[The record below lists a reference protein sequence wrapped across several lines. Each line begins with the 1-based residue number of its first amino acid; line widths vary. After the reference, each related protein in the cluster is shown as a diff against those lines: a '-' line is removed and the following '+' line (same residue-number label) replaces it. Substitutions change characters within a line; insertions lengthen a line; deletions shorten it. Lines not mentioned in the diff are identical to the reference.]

1 MAPMKNNSNSSSSS
15 SNYGEAVARQ
25 VNVLASCYL
34 VDPSASL
41 KGLHYCT
48 TGAAGI
54 VLVRPRHCRIGPSGI
69 PEVPISG
76 LPSPP
81 SSPPLAAITSSN
93 ELALQ
98 PKNRKRSTTNSHAAP
113 INSRS
118 RRGGATLQIRG
129 ECERFFCETMKSV
142 FQGEWDTAGNGSY
155 LTGVHNNNYAL
166 TLPDDGYP
174 SPPSSFTSSSDGDSM
189 MIDTAAKP
197 GVHVNGWM
205 EFWDY
210 AGGASFRA
218 FVAEDG
224 DEKSLFAFF
233 DSGLVGRDLKPA
245 LIALIELADGP
256 MECSNVVICVDRR
269 MPQDYAKTL
278 MKSLQWVGFE
288 LTTLDHWAKDLDVT
302 SNKWLFMGME
312 I

>member
-1 MAPMKNNSNSSSSS
+1 MAPMKNNNNSSSSS

-48 TGAAGI
+48 TGAAG
-54 VLVRPRHCRIGPSGI
+54 
-69 PEVPISG
+69 

-93 ELALQ
+93 QLALQ
-98 PKNRKRSTTNSHAAP
+98 PKNKKRSTNAAP
-113 INSRS
+113 INRS
-118 RRGGATLQIRG
+118 RRGGATFQIRG

-142 FQGEWDTAGNGSY
+142 FQGEWNMAGNGSY
-155 LTGVHNNNYAL
+155 LTGVNCAL
-166 TLPDDGYP
+166 TPPDDDY
-174 SPPSSFTSSSDGDSM
+174 STPPSSASPDMDVGLDV
-189 MIDTAAKP
+189 KP
-197 GVHVNGWM
+197 AVRVNGWM
-205 EFWDY
+205 EYWDY
-210 AGGASFRA
+210 VGGASFRA
-218 FVAEDG
+218 FAAEDG
-224 DEKSLFAFF
+224 DERSLFAFF
-233 DSGLVGRDLKPA
+233 DSGLVGRDLKQA
-245 LIALIELADGP
+245 LIGLIELADGP

-269 MPQDYAKTL
+269 MPEDYAKGL
-278 MKSLQWVGFE
+278 MKSLQWVGFD

-312 I
+312 V

>member
-1 MAPMKNNSNSSSSS
+1 MAPMKNNQNNFSSSSS
-15 SNYGEAVARQ
+15 SSSYGEAVARQ

-34 VDPSASL
+34 VDPTASL

-48 TGAAGI
+48 TGA
-54 VLVRPRHCRIGPSGI
+54 
-69 PEVPISG
+69 SG

-98 PKNRKRSTTNSHAAP
+98 PKNKKRSTNNAAP
-113 INSRS
+113 ISRS
-118 RRGGATLQIRG
+118 RRGGATLQIRE

-142 FQGEWDTAGNGSY
+142 FQVEWNMASNGSC
-155 LTGVHNNNYAL
+155 LTGVNNYSL
-166 TLPDDGYP
+166 TPPPDDYP
-174 SPPSSFTSSSDGDSM
+174 MPQSTMSD
-189 MIDTAAKP
+189 IDIKP
-197 GVHVNGWM
+197 AVNVNGWM

-218 FVAEDG
+218 FVVEDG

-233 DSGLVGRDLKPA
+233 DNGLVGRDLKQA

-256 MECSNVVICVDRR
+256 VGCAHVVICVDRR
-269 MPQDYAKTL
+269 MPADYAKAL
-278 MKSLQWVGFE
+278 MRSLQWVGFE
-288 LTTLDHWAKDLDVT
+288 LTTLDHWAKDVDVT